1 MTKIGAMRKYLSRM
15 SDENCIYRMT
25 VIELCRRGM
34 TLRDA
39 RKAVRESTLLTQ
51 AKTSW
56 RIARDLD
63 DSDWA
68 DIVMNEIRTA

>member
-1 MTKIGAMRKYLSRM
+1 MGAMKKYLLKM
-15 SDENCIYRMT
+15 SDEDFVYRMT

-34 TLRDA
+34 SLCDA
-39 RKAVRESTLLTQ
+39 RKAVRKSTLLSQ
-51 AKTSW
+51 AKKSW

-68 DIVMNEIRTA
+68 DIVMNEMRTA